1 VIKMLK
7 YCLKTTYFRGRGP
20 QRIRKVILLE
30 TTATDTYTAGTGLI
44 DGDDNPVGA
53 PSLTTLTDLLAP
65 AYGLIGGGPIM
76 GRIRDCVIRTIEPR
90 FHGATDFVIPVV
102 AGAYSFVNAWVLAD
116 NVIAGRKRVQ
126 IKIFHVPAAGG
137 FMESGSLNTAAVGN
151 GVQVPIEIE
160 YTSHSGAEG

>member
-1 VIKMLK
+1 MK

-76 GRIRDCVIRTIEPR
+76 GRIRDCVIRTVEPR
-90 FHGATDFVIPVV
+90 FHDGADFAITGLVV
-102 AGAYSFVNAWVLAD
+102 GAFSFVNAIGMTD
-116 NVIAGRKRVQ
+116 NLIAGRKRVQ
-126 IKIFHVPAAGG
+126 VRMYHVPAAGG
-137 FMESGSLNTAAVGN
+137 FRESANMLAAAVGN
-151 GVQVPIEIE
+151 GVFVPIEIE